1 MIPDKNENIPKQKI
15 KIQLTSDNK
24 CIIRS
29 TIESAEKSKNTINK
43 SDYSINIPDIND
55 NDLFNISKSINSIQ
69 NDISITKTQNDG
81 NSNLL
86 ISFSN
91 ISELNKTNFNENS
104 INVVPGEAKTGMGV
118 GGYSDVID
126 NFFKNLKNNENKEN
140 IDINKESADDIVN
153 IKPNNKSKL
162 SGTNITNK
170 IINKSKEKKN
180 VFDIEKNTK
189 KYIKINRKENS
200 NKINLI
206 HHKKPFKNINSET
219 TDNAN
224 TTNKMN
230 IQKNN
235 KSNFNRHIASNI
247 SSNFSFGT
255 NNFNTNNNDITNDI
269 NASKLNPYINNND
282 INNVYVPFK
291 NDDYSSPTFNIKFNF
306 NSSELNNSN
315 NNKNLNHKEKE
326 KNNSIK
332 NKNKNNSFK
341 KKINK
346 SIQTNEN
353 KNNDKKKVNLSYKKI
368 ELNNNNN
375 FTNQRSFDSINLNK
389 GFKGK
394 SYYIK
399 SNQKKNKGI
408 LTRLN
413 INNNSNRINKST
425 KMTKKISES
434 SLISFSSPKRIKE
447 NNLKNIHNS
456 KSNSNSISK
465 ISRNLIS
472 TSKILVKN
480 KSSSSRNIKSNSK
493 TKTSY
498 SNLSHVSNLKQTTD
512 MIKNANTEKIKI
524 KLLTKD
530 KKTQS
535 AKCLNTKN
543 LLRKSPNQS
552 VNKFSYLNNN
562 QNKSRTKNN
571 SKEKI
576 MKENIF
582 KTSLNTYRKSE
593 QDNHKNNNTI
603 HLLYKHNN
611 SKNKDKSK
619 NNSLIYN
626 RKRNIN
632 NGCNKIINSSNNSS
646 INKSLHSYNDGI
658 SKKHIS
664 IYNIFIP
671 KLNQNKKNGIRIN
684 NNKQLLNKNFVVI
697 QNFSRYK
704 KKSDFF
710 NKNKNNNT
718 YINNNSNYYVN

>member
-1 MIPDKNENIPKQKI
+1 MIPDKNENIQKQKI

-104 INVVPGEAKTGMGV
+104 INGVPGEAKTGMGV

-219 TDNAN
+219 TDNIN
-224 TTNKMN
+224 IINKMN

-306 NSSELNNSN
+306 NSSELNN
-315 NNKNLNHKEKE
+315 
-326 KNNSIK
+326 
-332 NKNKNNSFK
+332 
-341 KKINK
+341 
-346 SIQTNEN
+346 
-353 KNNDKKKVNLSYKKI
+353 
-368 ELNNNNN
+368 
-375 FTNQRSFDSINLNK
+375 
-389 GFKGK
+389 
-394 SYYIK
+394 
-399 SNQKKNKGI
+399 I
-408 LTRLN
+408 LTNKISTSPIKDHSSSSVRELLN
-413 INNNSNRINKST
+413 INYPIDNT
-425 KMTKKISES
+425 KFNYSIIDAN
-434 SLISFSSPKRIKE
+434 LCIKD
-447 NNLKNIHNS
+447 NLKNIFLLEFDLNQIE
-456 KSNSNSISK
+456 NMVE
-465 ISRNLIS
+465 NLNNDEVI
-472 TSKILVKN
+472 N
-480 KSSSSRNIKSNSK
+480 KSGNNNKDLRDIDDDCVEREIYFVLNGTFHGNKIFKNDLTFSVEYREFIKSVQFRLQNYQNKIIEMSK
-493 TKTSY
+493 
-498 SNLSHVSNLKQTTD
+498 
-512 MIKNANTEKIKI
+512 KIKAKKKKKSKFLRLIIIIITMKKVII
-524 KLLTKD
+524 KLLIIL
-530 KKTQS
+530 KK
-535 AKCLNTKN
+535 
-543 LLRKSPNQS
+543 
-552 VNKFSYLNNN
+552 
-562 QNKSRTKNN
+562 
-571 SKEKI
+571 I
-576 MKENIF
+576 
-582 KTSLNTYRKSE
+582 
-593 QDNHKNNNTI
+593 QD
-603 HLLYKHNN
+603 
-611 SKNKDKSK
+611 
-619 NNSLIYN
+619 
-626 RKRNIN
+626 
-632 NGCNKIINSSNNSS
+632 
-646 INKSLHSYNDGI
+646 
-658 SKKHIS
+658 
-664 IYNIFIP
+664 
-671 KLNQNKKNGIRIN
+671 
-684 NNKQLLNKNFVVI
+684 
-697 QNFSRYK
+697 
-704 KKSDFF
+704 
-710 NKNKNNNT
+710 
-718 YINNNSNYYVN
+718 